1 MKIAPIQKPF
11 VRTPYNYATKD
22 ASLASGLITPE
33 PTLAKQEFKDECDIN
48 NVMLQY
54 ARTGELPYTTQKP
67 SFGDFRSARTYQE
80 SMNLIIEAQNS
91 FKELPA
97 MVRAQFKNDPSQL
110 IDFLNNP
117 ANKEKAIELGLIDGV
132 ITGKPVDAEPPKGEA
147 PSSAI

>member
-1 MKIAPIQKPF
+1 MKPQPIQKPF
-11 VRTPYNYATKD
+11 VRTPYNYNLKD
-22 ASLASGLITPE
+22 ASLATGLITPE

-54 ARTGELPYTTQKP
+54 ARTGELPYTTAKP

-80 SMNLIIEAQNS
+80 SMNLIIEAQKTFSN
-91 FKELPA
+91 LPA

-117 ANKEKAIELGLIDGV
+117 QNRDKAIELGLIDGQ
-132 ITGKPVDAEPPKGEA
+132 IKGKPVDIDTPKGEPA
-147 PSSAI
+147 PT

>member
-11 VRTPYNYATKD
+11 VRTPYNYSTKE

-54 ARTGELPYTTQKP
+54 ARTGELPYTTLKP

-117 ANKEKAIELGLIDGV
+117 ANKDKAIELGLIDGV
-132 ITGKPVDAEPPKGEA
+132 ITGKPVDVETPKGEA